1 MVEWKKGLYYRF
13 TPAGL
18 ARQKNHF
25 PRVMQLAAAF
35 DGLPTDDALLLAL
48 RGAYADHLHETLI
61 KPLVLADRRAA
72 LPMGSPRRN
81 LKR

>member
-18 ARQKNHF
+18 ARQKNQF

-48 RGAYADHLHETLI
+48 RRAYADHLHETLI